1 MIMSKLRFLWIPL
14 IAFFAFLF
22 YFIIYSNLPG
32 SDGEQLFFSNVLSGL
47 MGAVVVALVTA
58 SIFIF
63 QQKIEADEQKERLMY
78 EEKLRLYQK
87 VSQILSEALAD
98 GELTIEEIQR
108 LRKFEYELILIAKKP
123 VAEAFLSLIQKS
135 EGFDPE
141 QSGELGAYLKSS
153 IMEFLT
159 EARKDLDVLSHAS
172 DTEEMQRWLGNK
184 DTQDNLTKTIRRSFT
199 EQQRLSILKE
209 WRIAKVKTAILKKYK
224 VYDSQV
230 RNWDK
235 RYP

>member
-1 MIMSKLRFLWIPL
+1 MIMSKLRFLWIPI
-14 IAFFAFLF
+14 IAFFAFFF
-22 YFIIYSNLPG
+22 YFIIYTNLPIN
-32 SDGEQLFFSNVLSGL
+32 DGEQLFFSNVLSGL

-78 EEKLRLYQK
+78 EKKLVLYQK
-87 VSQILSEALAD
+87 VSKELSEALAD
-98 GELTIEEIQR
+98 GELSIGEIQT

-123 VAEAFLSLIQKS
+123 VAEAFLSLIQKG
-135 EGFDPE
+135 EEFDQE
-141 QSGELGAYLKSS
+141 KSGELGTYLKTS

-159 EARKDLDVLSHAS
+159 EARRDLDVLSHAS
-172 DTEEMQRWLGNK
+172 DTEEMQNWLGNE
-184 DTQDNLTKTIRRSFT
+184 DTQDTLTKTKRRFT
-199 EQQRLSILKE
+199 EQQKIKILKE
-209 WRIAKVKTAILKKYK
+209 WRTAKVKQDILKMYK

-235 RYP
+235 GYP